1 MNNQI
6 KLSELS
12 LEQSTNMFPFN
23 PILVGY
29 IGSISHGTYEKDV
42 TDDEDI
48 MGVSIGNEEHYIG
61 LNSFEHKRTQEGK
74 WDVIVYELKK
84 YIQLL
89 LKSNPNVLCLLWLP
103 EKYRIFTNKE
113 GRELIN
119 NRDIFVS
126 KNIYHSFTGYAYGQ
140 LHRMTHFGENRFK
153 TAYMGKK
160 RKELVEKFGYDTKNA
175 SHLIRLLQQGIEF
188 LNEGELYV
196 ERENASQ
203 LLEIKHGE
211 WKLERV
217 LEESKRLFDLA
228 QVSYVQSK
236 LPNKPDFK
244 RADEL
249 CVKLIRSKL
258 YENES
263 K

>member
-1 MNNQI
+1 MNTII
-6 KLSELS
+6 KLKGLSEK
-12 LEQSTNMFPFN
+12 ETFEMFPYH

-29 IGSISHGTYEKDV
+29 VGSISHGTYEKDV

-48 MGVSIGNEEHYIG
+48 MGVSIGNEEHYFG

-84 YIQLL
+84 YINLL

-103 EKYRIFTNKE
+103 EKYRIFTSKE
-113 GRELIN
+113 GRELIE
-119 NRDIFVS
+119 NRNLFVS
-126 KNIYHSFTGYAYGQ
+126 KNIYHSFSGYAWGQ
-140 LHRMTHFGENRFK
+140 FHKMTHFGENRFK

-160 RKELVEKFGYDTKNA
+160 RKELVDKFGYDCKNG
-175 SHLIRLLQQGIEF
+175 SHLIRLLEQGIEF
-188 LNEGELYV
+188 LNEGELHV
-196 ERENASQ
+196 ERENASK
-203 LLEIKHGE
+203 LLDIKHGE
-211 WKLERV
+211 WKLEKV
-217 LEESKRLFDLA
+217 IKEAERLFELA
-228 QVSYVQSK
+228 QVAYVKSI

-244 RADEL
+244 KANEL